1 MLGKRS
7 HGEKLAEELQGCR
20 VQCPQSPEKTE
31 CTVGRGGVGVQHPVP
46 VGDGVQKPEKKA
58 LFLQGSIAPSSWGKE
73 SWDPKAG
80 THSFGR

>member
-1 MLGKRS
+1 MERS
-7 HGEKLAEELQGCR
+7 WQRNFRAAESSVPKAQR
-20 VQCPQSPEKTE
+20 RQSAQW
-31 CTVGRGGVGVQHPVP
+31 GGGQGVQHPVP